1 MNLPVYNHDARACS
15 LVEGAEEAL
24 QAYSSVV
31 FGPVINLPD
40 LAKLD

>member
-15 LVEGAEEAL
+15 LVEGAEVL

-40 LAKLD
+40 LA